1 MAVNICSL
9 LINLSLNVTTGV
21 IQSPFLLLSRTRSV
35 PICTFVL
42 FTPFFY
48 SSTFF
53 ILVFPMIFSSKKL
66 PNYEILNNPKNSCKK
81 VLCKF
86 GATCLKKLDLLT
98 HVGGIYAHEI
108 EGHSEL
114 VCACRFNCSKQ
125 IDHPGRVESYEWLV
139 KKLHYRPYIYL
150 ETTR

>member
-1 MAVNICSL
+1 
-9 LINLSLNVTTGV
+9 
-21 IQSPFLLLSRTRSV
+21 
-35 PICTFVL
+35 
-42 FTPFFY
+42 
-48 SSTFF
+48 
-53 ILVFPMIFSSKKL
+53 MIFSSKKL

-139 KKLHYRPYIYL
+139 KKLQDRPHSYMLWSGTESKFIDRIRDTFEQL
-150 ETTR
+150 VANH